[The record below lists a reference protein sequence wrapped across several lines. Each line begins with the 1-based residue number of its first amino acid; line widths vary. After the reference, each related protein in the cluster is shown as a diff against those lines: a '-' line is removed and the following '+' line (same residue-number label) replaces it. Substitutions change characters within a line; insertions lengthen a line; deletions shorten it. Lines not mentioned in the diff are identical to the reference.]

1 MDGST
6 ASGASAASQL
16 PADCPFSAQQLSV
29 TIFTLDCL
37 ARRSDLLESLPLR
50 ALRKTITP
58 LVDAAIIKRFNG
70 EDPHAHKSSR
80 ERREER
86 HRKEQQKKAHD
97 RDLLNKRT
105 LRLERLRQVEAMNA
119 AAPGVLVI
127 PDGAVFDGVNISLG
141 QTSGTSSVVSV
152 QNAPRA
158 AVAALEDAHAPEL
171 FRPRSCYVCKARFYI
186 LHHFYDQLC
195 PECATL
201 NWTKRMQTVDLR
213 GKVAVLTGGRV
224 KVGYQI
230 ALKLLRAGAFC
241 VITSRFPA
249 DTCERLSREP
259 DFDQWRNR
267 VRLFGI
273 DLRDIAA
280 VERFCAAL
288 LAELPR
294 LDILINNA
302 CQTVRRPPAYYQHLL
317 ANEEASLKSGTFA
330 PLLMQA
336 TAHALPALALADGPV
351 AASALLSQV
360 ALLPSDTAHATA
372 GLFPKG
378 AFDVNAQQVD
388 LRDHTS
394 WTTKLADV
402 STPEAV
408 EVLSVNTLA
417 PFILCARL
425 KPLFMRTQTEHGKYI
440 VNVSSMEGKFMRVKA
455 DVHPHLNMAKAA
467 LNMVSKTSGTDYAH
481 DDIYMT
487 SVDTGW
493 LNNEAPL
500 PTAVKIAEKNNFQ
513 TPLDEVDGASRVLDP
528 VFSGV
533 RDPSLRQ
540 FGCFLKDYR
549 VTEW

>member
-1 MDGST
+1 MDAET
-6 ASGASAASQL
+6 PSGAESQL
-16 PADCPFSAQQLSV
+16 PADCPFSSEQLSA
-29 TIFTLDCL
+29 TIFTLECL
-37 ARRSDLLESLPLR
+37 ARRSELLESLPLR
-50 ALRKTITP
+50 SLRKTITP
-58 LVDAAIIKRFNG
+58 LVDAAILKRFNG
-70 EDPHAHKSSR
+70 VDPHAHKSAR

-119 AAPGVLVI
+119 AAPGMLVI

-158 AVAALEDAHAPEL
+158 AAAAALEDAGAPEL
-171 FRPRSCYVCKARFYI
+171 FQPRSCYVCKARFYT

-195 PECATL
+195 PDCAAL

-230 ALKLLRAGAFC
+230 ALKLLRAGALC
-241 VITSRFPA
+241 VITSRFPV

-259 DFDQWRNR
+259 DFDEWRER
-267 VRLFGI
+267 VRVFGI

-302 CQTVRRPPAYYQHLL
+302 CQTVRRPPAYYQHLI
-317 ANEEASLKSGTFA
+317 ANEEAALKGGTFA

-336 TAHALPALALADGPV
+336 TAHALPRLALADGPV

-372 GLFPKG
+372 GLFPKD

-388 LRDHTS
+388 LREHTS